1 MQHERKKLSDIL
13 SQGNGGSSWINGN
26 WGDTA
31 PAPEFGP
38 IPPGTYEAHLVEKF
52 PFAAGTGTPGVKLTF
67 SILDEGPF
75 KGRRLWY
82 DIWLTAAAKPGALRD
97 FGKLG
102 IRDKTQIEMR
112 LPTEKRIRCRLAVGI
127 QKSDTTGDLFNV
139 VKRFE
144 PLGVDAVEADPF
156 APAPPEGGTA

>member
-1 MQHERKKLSDIL
+1 MERKRLSDIL
-13 SQGNGGSSWINGN
+13 ANGSGGGSWINGN
-26 WGDTA
+26 WGDTP

-52 PFAAGTGTPGVKLTF
+52 AFAAGTGTPGIKLTF

-82 DIWLTAAAKPGALRD
+82 DIWLTGPAKPQALRD
-97 FGKLG
+97 FAKLG
-102 IRDKTQIEMR
+102 IRDKAQIEMP
-112 LPTEKRIRCRLAVGI
+112 LPRDKRIRCRLVVVVNESNI
-127 QKSDTTGDLFNV
+127 GDLFNK

-144 PLGVDAVEADPF
+144 PIGLDPMEADPF
-156 APAPPEGGTA
+156 APAPPEGGPQP

>member
-1 MQHERKKLSDIL
+1 MERKKLSDIL
-13 SQGNGGSSWINGN
+13 AQGSGGGNWINGN
-26 WGDTA
+26 WGDTP

-52 PFAAGTGTPGVKLTF
+52 TFTAGTGTPGLKLVF
-67 SILDEGPF
+67 SVLAEGAF

-82 DIWLTAAAKPGALRD
+82 DIWLTDAAAPQALRD
-97 FGKLG
+97 FAKLG
-102 IRDKTQIEMR
+102 IRDKSQIEMP
-112 LPTEKRIRCRLAVGI
+112 LPMDKRIRCRLVVGV
-127 QKSDTTGDLFNV
+127 QKSDSTGDLFNI

-156 APAPPEGGTA
+156 APKEGGTV